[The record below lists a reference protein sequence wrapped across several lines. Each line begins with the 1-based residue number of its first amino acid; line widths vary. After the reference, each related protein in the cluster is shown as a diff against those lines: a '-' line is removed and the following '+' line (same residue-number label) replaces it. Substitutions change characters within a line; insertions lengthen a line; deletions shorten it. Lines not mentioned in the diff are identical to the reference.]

1 MESVHSPKKRRTQEE
16 RSAETKKR
24 LLEATI
30 DYLNELGYNKTGTV
44 EIARRAGV
52 SRGALVHHFP
62 SKHDLIVATAEY
74 H

>member
-44 EIARRAGV
+44 
-52 SRGALVHHFP
+52 
-62 SKHDLIVATAEY
+62 
-74 H
+74 